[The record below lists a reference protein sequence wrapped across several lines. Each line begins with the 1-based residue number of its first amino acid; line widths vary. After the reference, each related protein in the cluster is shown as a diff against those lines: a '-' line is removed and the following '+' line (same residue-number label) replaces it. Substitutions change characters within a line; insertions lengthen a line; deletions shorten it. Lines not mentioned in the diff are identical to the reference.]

1 MRLHVGHATVYGKKN
16 AHFDWSHRLSLA
28 WFHPFWK
35 GLNPVKVERSHPL
48 LEERCPEMYGMLWR
62 RRTRW
67 TFLDLSFPVFFWEG
81 WFWIWRDVPG
91 VIASHS
97 FFLDSE
103 FNYITRNLASH
114 LFWCGWNLRRLWNT
128 HIFALVGNAAFRR
141 IDLIGKDPSKT
152 HPDETR
158 THPFL
163 QAVMFF
169 CFLQW
174 IKNSWW
180 FRNPASPGMYTNTL
194 EKHGDI
200 HHINWWSPDFFHQ
213 LDGWAVQADEMAE
226 LRRRIVWASKGCW
239 PSKWPTLNIETL
251 V

>member
-1 MRLHVGHATVYGKKN
+1 MSGMQRCTEKTCT
-16 AHFDWSHRLSLA
+16 
-28 WFHPFWK
+28 FW
-35 GLNPVKVERSHPL
+35 LITSAVVSMVSSL
-48 LEERCPEMYGMLWR
+48 LEGAESCQGGEVPPPPGGEVPRNVRDAMAQKNKV
-62 RRTRW
+62 
-67 TFLDLSFPVFFWEG
+67 DLFGPFFPRFFWEG